1 MLNVTARPNVM
12 HSYYTERQFYV
23 KLNYITRKLH
33 TLSSTLPA
41 AANNILATALPS
53 SPADQQLRVPQ
64 HCLDQ
69 QKQKPETFP
78 EFRSCATFPICARQV
93 CVGSDELALLHS
105 TPTPQSTAII
115 FPCTISRSHPHFS
128 LSARVLL
135 TKGMNRPTS
144 QRHTHLY
151 HKTYTWINLSF

>member
-53 SPADQQLRVPQ
+53 TPADQQLRVPQ

-69 QKQKPETFP
+69 QKQSSDHVRPSLFVPVK
-78 EFRSCATFPICARQV
+78 CA
-93 CVGSDELALLHS
+93 LAVMNWHCYIPLPHLSLLPLYSPAPFH
-105 TPTPQSTAII
+105 A
-115 FPCTISRSHPHFS
+115 
-128 LSARVLL
+128 
-135 TKGMNRPTS
+135 
-144 QRHTHLY
+144 HTHTFLSLPECY
-151 HKTYTWINLSF
+151 WRRAWTDQHLSVTHISTTKITHGLTCHSNL